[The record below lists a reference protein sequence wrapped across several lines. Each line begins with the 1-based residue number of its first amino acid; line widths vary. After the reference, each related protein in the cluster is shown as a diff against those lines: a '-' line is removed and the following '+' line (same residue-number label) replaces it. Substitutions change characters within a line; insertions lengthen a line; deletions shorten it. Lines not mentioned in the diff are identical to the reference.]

1 MEMVKRAKTG
11 LWIIGID
18 EVGRG
23 PLAGPIT
30 LAVVAA
36 RVKNLESGIRN
47 LASLTGIKDSKKL
60 SAIQREIWNKKIR
73 GKFVY
78 TISSVR
84 PRTIDKKGI
93 SYAAKLAIARC
104 IQKLNSIFQI
114 LDSKYLIVLDGGL
127 FAPPEYKNQQT
138 IIKGDE
144 KVPIIAAAS
153 IIAKVHRDRYMTRLA
168 KKYPAYGF
176 EKHKGYG
183 TKMHCEMIK
192 KYGLSEAHRA
202 SFCKNLH
209 YIDKM
214 VQ

>member
-1 MEMVKRAKTG
+1 MSMEMVKRAETG

-36 RVKNLESGIRN
+36 RVENLESGIWN

-60 SAIQREIWNKKIR
+60 SAMQREIWNKKIR

-84 PRTIDKKGI
+84 PCTIDKKGI
-93 SYAAKLAIARC
+93 SYAAKLAIALC
-104 IQKLNSIFQI
+104 IQKLNSRFQI

-138 IIKGDE
+138 IVKGDE

-192 KYGLSEAHRA
+192 KYGLSEAHRG
-202 SFCKNLH
+202 SFCKSIFN
-209 YIDKM
+209 
-214 VQ
+214 